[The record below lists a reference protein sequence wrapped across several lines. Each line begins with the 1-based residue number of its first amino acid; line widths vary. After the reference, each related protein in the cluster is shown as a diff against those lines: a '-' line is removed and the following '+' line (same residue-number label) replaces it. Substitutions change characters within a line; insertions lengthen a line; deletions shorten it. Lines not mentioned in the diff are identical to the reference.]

1 MAANSNSPP
10 VSDPDDMKKAKF
22 VGEEGEDENITPSME
37 LAAAITIGLF
47 ALLGIYLAF
56 ELSVPDSIFTAPG
69 LLPAITALTLL
80 AMAIAL
86 GIKALK
92 AGASASF
99 GGWIGYFSPAN
110 WQTDSIRS
118 VQLVAIIVAYIF
130 AVDWMGFDIR
140 IPIGSFD
147 LRFSS
152 YELFSIIALT
162 WILKLFWQAP
172 LFKCFAIATGWSL
185 ILATVFRYGFRI
197 LLPGSG

>member
-1 MAANSNSPP
+1 
-10 VSDPDDMKKAKF
+10 MKKAKF
-22 VGEEGEDENITPSME
+22 VGEEGEDGNVTPSME
-37 LAAAITIGLF
+37 LAAAVIIGLF
-47 ALLGIYLAF
+47 ALVGIYLAF

-69 LLPAITALTLL
+69 LLPAITAITLL
-80 AMAIAL
+80 AMVIGL

-92 AGASASF
+92 AGASL
-99 GGWIGYFSPAN
+99 GGWIEYFSPTN

-118 VQLVAIIVAYIF
+118 VQLIAIIVAYIF
-130 AVDWMGFDIR
+130 AVDWLGFDIR
-140 IPIGSFD
+140 IPVGSFD
-147 LRFSS
+147 FRFSS

-172 LFKCFAIATGWSL
+172 LFKCFAVAAGWSL

>member
-1 MAANSNSPP
+1 MAAGNNFPP
-10 VSDPDDMKKAKF
+10 VSEEPGNTEKAKF
-22 VGEEGEDENITPSME
+22 VGEEGGDENVTPAMD
-37 LAAAITIGLF
+37 LAAAIAIGLF

-56 ELSVPDSIFTAPG
+56 ELAVPHSIFTAPG
-69 LLPAITALTLL
+69 LLPAIAGITLF

-86 GIKALK
+86 GFRALK
-92 AGASASF
+92 SGAGFS
-99 GGWIGYFSPAN
+99 GWHRRLSPAA
-110 WQTDSIRS
+110 WQAESIRS
-118 VQLVAIIVAYIF
+118 IQLIAIIVAYIF
-130 AVDWMGFDIR
+130 AIDWLGFDIR

-162 WILKLFWQAP
+162 WILKFFWQAP
-172 LFKCFAIATGWSL
+172 LYKCFAIAAGWSL